1 MVFVVSTDMEGVP
14 GLLVGGATHLV
25 QRVEV
30 DVRVIVEMVVV
41 TFSISELPEV
51 TVLVTGHVVRVVYTL
66 HPC

>member
-1 MVFVVSTDMEGVP
+1 M
-14 GLLVGGATHLV
+14 

-51 TVLVTGHVVRVVYTL
+51 IVFVTGHVVRVVYTL
-66 HPC
+66 LPC